1 MRTITKLGTA
11 AAAGAFA
18 LALSAGTPATA
29 ATSATSATSAA
40 SAAVSAVPVSAQ
52 AVTATWTQAAG
63 PRPSVRWL
71 CGKPV
76 IKKLVPA
83 CSHGKWEPVT
93 IKKMRCVQGHAPYVG
108 WTGPSKLA
116 YWAMKCFKTSEW
128 EKW

>member
-1 MRTITKLGTA
+1 MRAITKLGTA
-11 AAAGAFA
+11 VAAGAFT

-29 ATSATSATSAA
+29 AASATVSAA
-40 SAAVSAVPVSAQ
+40 PVSAQ
-52 AVTATWTQAAG
+52 TVTAAWTQAAS
-63 PRPSVRWL
+63 PRPSIRWL

-76 IKKLVPA
+76 IKKLIPA
-83 CSHGKWEPVT
+83 CTNGRWEPVT